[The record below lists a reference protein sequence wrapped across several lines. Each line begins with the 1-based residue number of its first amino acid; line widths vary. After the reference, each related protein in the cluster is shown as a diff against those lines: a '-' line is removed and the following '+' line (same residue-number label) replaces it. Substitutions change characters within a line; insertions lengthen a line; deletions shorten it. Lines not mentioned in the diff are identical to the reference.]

1 MNQVHERAITT
12 WDHVR
17 FALGRGQPQPELPAD
32 EPEADDGGGSG
43 LALFVWGA
51 LTALVLWWLYL
62 QPRSAERRSQPAAR
76 PRTPPAGRRPSPP
89 PTRAAPQR
97 ERTEGPAAR
106 ETAEDDLTLVYGIGP
121 ARAARLREAGIA
133 TFAALAVA
141 DAEQLRDILSGV
153 GVGVA
158 NADVSS
164 WPEQA
169 ALAARGDWDG
179 LETYQEQLREERG

>member
-1 MNQVHERAITT
+1 MNHERASTT

-17 FALGRGQPQPELPAD
+17 FALGRRPPQPEVVAD
-32 EPEADDGGGSG
+32 EPEEAEDGGSG

-62 QPRSAERRSQPAAR
+62 RPGPAERRSQPAAR
-76 PRTPPAGRRPSPP
+76 SRTPPAGRQPSPP
-89 PTRAAPQR
+89 PARAAPQR
-97 ERTEGPAAR
+97 ERAVAPAAAP
-106 ETAEDDLTLVYGIGP
+106 TAPEADDLTLVYGIGP
-121 ARAARLREAGIA
+121 ARAARLREAGIT

-141 DAEQLRDILSGV
+141 DAEQLRDILVGV
-153 GVGVA
+153 GVGVG

-164 WPEQA
+164 WPQQA